1 MTRYILGRVALA
13 ILTIFVLATL
23 IFFLIRLL
31 PGDPFMDP
39 KIPAE
44 IQQRQR
50 AYYGLDKP
58 VFEQYL
64 IYLQN
69 LLKGDL
75 GVSLRYTGRTVNSM
89 IAESFRY
96 SADLGMRA
104 LVFSTIFGIGL
115 GILAA
120 LKKDRIW
127 DHAAIIIAVIG
138 VAIPSFVV
146 GTVLQ
151 YFFSVKLRILPVAQ
165 YKSFAHTI
173 LPTFALGLGTLATLA
188 RLMRTSMLDVISM
201 DYIKAARAKGLTE
214 TQVTVKHQIRN
225 AMLPVVTVVG
235 ISIATLLCGTFVIEN
250 IYAIPGLGRYYVM
263 GIQNL
268 DYPLISGLTIVFGTF
283 LVAAQLLVDV
293 LYGIVDP
300 RIRVAGSKR

>member
-1 MTRYILGRVALA
+1 MARYILQRVVLA
-13 ILTIFVLATL
+13 VVTLLVLATL

-31 PGDPFMDP
+31 PGDPFLDP
-39 KIPAE
+39 KVPEE
-44 IQQRQR
+44 IQERQR

-58 VFEQYL
+58 LLEQYI
-64 IYLQN
+64 IYMRN
-69 LLKGDL
+69 LFQGDL
-75 GVSLRYTGRTVNSM
+75 GYSLRYTGRTVNGM
-89 IAESFRY
+89 IAESFQY

-104 LVFSTIFGIGL
+104 LVFSTLLGIGL
-115 GILAA
+115 GIVAA
-120 LKKDRIW
+120 LKKGKVW
-127 DHAAIIIAVIG
+127 DHAAIIIAVVG

-146 GTVLQ
+146 GTLLQ
-151 YFFSVKLRILPVAQ
+151 YFFAVKIPIFPVAQ
-165 YKSFAHTI
+165 YKSLAHTV
-173 LPTFALGLGTLATLA
+173 LPTFALALGTLATLA

-214 TQVTVKHQIRN
+214 AQVTVKHQIRN
-225 AMLPVVTVVG
+225 ALLPVVTVVG

-268 DYPLISGLTIVFGTF
+268 DYPLISGLTIVFGAF
-283 LVAAQLLVDV
+283 LIAAQLLVDI

-300 RIRVAGSKR
+300 RIRVAGKRG